1 MTGSEIGTT
10 CDPVLTMQD
19 LGDKI
24 PKMSLDKTTLRSD
37 GVAFPCGLIAKYFFN
52 DTFALADSTGQR
64 ITIDETNI
72 AHSVDKDYKFKM
84 PENVPN
90 PNSVAWLNVTNE
102 HVMVW
107 YQMESF
113 PTFIKLWGHIWTT
126 LKAGTQYTIVVD
138 NKFDVGTFDGKKYI
152 YFSEVNGLGGTNT
165 FLGIAFLAM
174 AGVVLVIMLI
184 FTVLYF
190 TRIHGQDLY
199 SPDKVKW

>member
-1 MTGSEIGTT
+1 M
-10 CDPVLTMQD
+10 P
-19 LGDKI
+19 
-24 PKMSLDKTTLRSD
+24 
-37 GVAFPCGLIAKYFFN
+37 
-52 DTFALADSTGQR
+52 DS
-64 ITIDETNI
+64 
-72 AHSVDKDYKFKM
+72 
-84 PENVPN
+84 VPN
-90 PNSVAWLNVTNE
+90 PNSIAWLNVTNE

-174 AGVVLVIMLI
+174 AGVVAVIMLI